1 MRMKIWIPNLFS
13 FTFQNYVL
21 GVGEFFM
28 GSPQVSPSYTGFH
41 RVARVSLEETG
52 GAVSDGP
59 FDDSSNPRT
68 RNVAPFIRR
77 SDH

>member
-1 MRMKIWIPNLFS
+1 
-13 FTFQNYVL
+13 
-21 GVGEFFM
+21 M